1 MPKLESTVDETS
13 NSKRSQGIYCWWKK
27 NLQKSTGAVVVQDP
41 ILVRVAN
48 SHRDQDLA

>member
-1 MPKLESTVDETS
+1 MKPQTQKEAKESIAGG
-13 NSKRSQGIYCWWKK
+13 RK